1 MSTVEVKHSI
11 QKGDFHLQVDT
22 EIPATG
28 VTGVFGESGSGKT
41 TLLRCIAG
49 LERSEDG
56 FSRPVHQR
64 RIGYVFQEPQLFA
77 HLSVRRNIEFG
88 MRRNPDAT
96 DQTDEVAGLL
106 EVSHLLDRSAN
117 DLSGG
122 EAQRVSIARVLCQSP
137 RLILMDEP
145 LSALDERRR
154 NPRLILMDEPL
165 SALDERRR
173 NEVLPYLDRLHAEWS
188 VPIIYVSHN
197 IDEICRLS
205 DHLIVLDKGR
215 VVAEGDLQTM
225 LARIDLPQLGGR
237 NAGAVLNVTRSRYD
251 SEFDL
256 TLFGFSG
263 GEIWVPGQH
272 HASST
277 RLRIRASDI
286 SLSRIPAESS
296 TILNILPATIEATEP
311 ETSSAELVRLSLGDD
326 CLVARITRRSLQRLQ
341 LKVGDKV
348 YAQIK
353 SVTVRR

>member
-1 MSTVEVKHSI
+1 MSTVGLKHSI
-11 QKGDFHLQVDT
+11 QKGDFHLEVDT
-22 EIPATG
+22 RIPVTG

-56 FSRPVHQR
+56 LLQPVHQR

-77 HLSVRRNIEFG
+77 HLSVRKNIEFG

-96 DQTDEVAGLL
+96 DQTDEVARLL
-106 EVSHLLDRSAN
+106 EVDNLLDRSIR

-122 EAQRVSIARVLCQSP
+122 EAQRVSIARVLCQS
-137 RLILMDEP
+137 
-145 LSALDERRR
+145 
-154 NPRLILMDEPL
+154 PRLILMDEPL

-237 NAGAVLNVTRSRYD
+237 NAGAVLNVTQSRYD

-263 GEIWVPGQH
+263 GEVWVPGRH
-272 HASST
+272 TASST

-286 SLSRIPAESS
+286 SLSRTPAESS

-326 CLVARITRRSLQRLQ
+326 CLVARITRRSLQHLDLQ
-341 LKVGDKV
+341 VGDKV

>member
-1 MSTVEVKHSI
+1 MSIVALKHSI
-11 QKGDFHLQVDT
+11 QKGDFHLEVDT
-22 EIPATG
+22 EFPATG
-28 VTGVFGESGSGKT
+28 ITGVFGESGSGKT

-56 FSRPVHQR
+56 FSQPVHQR

-77 HLSVRRNIEFG
+77 HLSVRENIEFG

-96 DQTDEVAGLL
+96 DQTDEVARLL
-106 EVSHLLDRSAN
+106 EVNNLLDRSIN

-122 EAQRVSIARVLCQSP
+122 EAQRVSIARVLCQS
-137 RLILMDEP
+137 
-145 LSALDERRR
+145 
-154 NPRLILMDEPL
+154 PRLILMDEPL

-225 LARIDLPQLGGR
+225 LARIDVPQLGGS
-237 NAGAVLNVTRSRYD
+237 NAGAVLNVTQSSYD

-256 TLFGFSG
+256 TLFSFSG
-263 GEIWVPGQH
+263 GEIWVPGH
-272 HASST
+272 HDSSRT

-286 SLSRIPAESS
+286 SLSRTPAESS
-296 TILNILPATIEATEP
+296 TILNILPATIEAIAAES
-311 ETSSAELVRLSLGDD
+311 TSTELVRLSLGGD
-326 CLVARITRRSLQRLQ
+326 CLVARITRRSLQRLELQ
-341 LKVGDKV
+341 AGDKV

>member
-1 MSTVEVKHSI
+1 MSIVELKYSI
-11 QKGDFHLQVDT
+11 QKGDFHLAVNT
-22 EIPATG
+22 EIPTTG
-28 VTGVFGESGSGKT
+28 ITGIFGESGSGKT

-49 LERSEDG
+49 LEHSEDG
-56 FSRPVHQR
+56 STQPVHQR

-88 MRRNPDAT
+88 MRRNPGASDR
-96 DQTDEVAGLL
+96 TDEVSRLL
-106 EVSHLLDRSAN
+106 EVNELLDRSVA

-137 RLILMDEP
+137 Q
-145 LSALDERRR
+145 
-154 NPRLILMDEPL
+154 LILMDEPL

-173 NEVLPYLDRLHAEWS
+173 NEVLPYLDRLHEEWS

-205 DHLIVLDKGR
+205 DHLIVLDDGKI
-215 VVAEGDLQTM
+215 VAEGDLQTM

-237 NAGAVLNVTRSRYD
+237 NAGAVLNATQARYD
-251 SEFDL
+251 GEFDL

-263 GEIWVPGQH
+263 GEIWVPGRH
-272 HASST
+272 DSSRT

-286 SLSRIPAESS
+286 SLSRRPAESS
-296 TILNILPATIEATEP
+296 TILNILPATIEAIAA
-311 ETSSAELVRLSLGDD
+311 ETTSAELVRLSLGDD
-326 CLVARITRRSLQRLQ
+326 FLVARITRRSLQRLALQ
-341 LKVGDKV
+341 VGDKV

>member
-1 MSTVEVKHSI
+1 MSIVELKHSI
-11 QKGDFHLQVDT
+11 QKGDFHLEVDT

-28 VTGVFGESGSGKT
+28 ITGIFGESGSGKT

-49 LERSEDG
+49 LERSKG
-56 FSRPVHQR
+56 GSSQPVHQR

-77 HLSVRRNIEFG
+77 HLSVRKNIEFG
-88 MRRNPDAT
+88 MRRNPGAADLIE
-96 DQTDEVAGLL
+96 EVSDLL
-106 EVSHLLDRSAN
+106 EVGNLLNRSTT

-154 NPRLILMDEPL
+154 
-165 SALDERRR
+165 S
-173 NEVLPYLDRLHAEWS
+173 EVLPYLERLHAEWS

-205 DHLIVLDKGR
+205 DHLIVLDNGKI
-215 VVAEGDLQTM
+215 VAEGDLQAM

-237 NAGAVLNVTRSRYD
+237 NAGAVLNATQARYD
-251 SEFDL
+251 NEFDL

-263 GEIWVPGQH
+263 GEIWVPGRH
-272 HASST
+272 DSSST

-286 SLSRIPAESS
+286 SLSRAPAESS
-296 TILNILPATIEATEP
+296 TILNILPATIEATAA
-311 ETSSAELVRLSLGDD
+311 ETTSTELVRLSLGEDS
-326 CLVARITRRSLQRLQ
+326 LVARITRRSLQQ
-341 LKVGDKV
+341 LKLQVGDKV

>member
-1 MSTVEVKHSI
+1 MSTVSLKHSI
-11 QKGDFHLQVDT
+11 QKDAFRLDVDT
-22 EIPATG
+22 VIPTQG
-28 VTGVFGESGSGKT
+28 VTGIFGESGSGKT

-56 FSRPVHQR
+56 YSRPVHQR

-77 HLSVRRNIEFG
+77 HLSVRKNIEYG
-88 MRRNPDAT
+88 MRRNPGAEDLVE
-96 DQTDEVAGLL
+96 EVSKLL
-106 EVSHLLDRSAN
+106 EVNNLLNRSTAE
-117 DLSGG
+117 LSGG
-122 EAQRVSIARVLCQSP
+122 EAQRVSIARVLCQS
-137 RLILMDEP
+137 
-145 LSALDERRR
+145 
-154 NPRLILMDEPL
+154 PRLILMDEPL

-205 DHLIVLDKGR
+205 DHLIVLDKGK

-237 NAGAVLNVTRSRYD
+237 NAGAVLNVTQSRYD
-251 SEFDL
+251 GEFDL

-263 GEIWVPGQH
+263 GEIWVPGRH
-272 HASST
+272 DSSST

-286 SLSRIPAESS
+286 SLSRTPAESS

-311 ETSSAELVRLSLGDD
+311 ETPSAELVRLSLGDD
-326 CLVARITRRSLQRLQ
+326 CLVARITRRSLQRLELQ
-341 LKVGDKV
+341 VGDKV

>member
-1 MSTVEVKHSI
+1 MSIVELRHSI
-11 QKGDFHLQVDT
+11 QKGDFHLAVDT
-22 EIPATG
+22 DIPTTG
-28 VTGVFGESGSGKT
+28 ITGIFGESGSGKT

-49 LERSEDG
+49 LECSEG
-56 FSRPVHQR
+56 GSTQPVHQR

-77 HLSVRRNIEFG
+77 HLSVRKNIEFG
-88 MRRNPDAT
+88 MRRNRDAPNRT
-96 DQTDEVAGLL
+96 EEVSQLL
-106 EVSHLLDRSAN
+106 EVNKLLDRPVS

-137 RLILMDEP
+137 Q
-145 LSALDERRR
+145 
-154 NPRLILMDEPL
+154 LILMDEPL

-205 DHLIVLDKGR
+205 DHLIVLDDGK

-237 NAGAVLNVTRSRYD
+237 NAGAVLNAKQSRYD

-263 GEIWVPGQH
+263 GEIWAPGSH
-272 HASST
+272 DSSRT

-286 SLSRIPAESS
+286 SLSRTPAESS
-296 TILNILPATIEATEP
+296 TILNIIPATIEAIAAESPST
-311 ETSSAELVRLSLGDD
+311 ELVRLSLGDD
-326 CLVARITRRSLQRLQ
+326 SLVARITRRSLQRLELQ
-341 LKVGDKV
+341 AGDKV

>member
-1 MSTVEVKHSI
+1 MSIVELKHSI
-11 QKGDFHLQVDT
+11 QKGDFHLEVDT
-22 EIPATG
+22 DIPATG

-56 FSRPVHQR
+56 FSQPVHQR

-77 HLSVRRNIEFG
+77 HLSVRKNIEFG

-96 DQTDEVAGLL
+96 DQTDEVARLL
-106 EVSHLLDRSAN
+106 EVNNLLDRSIN

-154 NPRLILMDEPL
+154 N
-165 SALDERRR
+165 
-173 NEVLPYLDRLHAEWS
+173 EVLPYLDRLHAEWF

-205 DHLIVLDKGR
+205 DHLMVLDKGR

-237 NAGAVLNVTRSRYD
+237 NAGAVLNVTQSRYD
-251 SEFDL
+251 NEFDL

-263 GEIWVPGQH
+263 GEIWVPGRH
-272 HASST
+272 DISST

-286 SLSRIPAESS
+286 SLSRTPAESS
-296 TILNILPATIEATEP
+296 TILNILPATIEAIAA
-311 ETSSAELVRLSLGDD
+311 ETTSAELVRLKMGDD
-326 CLVARITRRSLQRLQ
+326 SLVARITRRSLQRLELQ
-341 LKVGDKV
+341 VGDKV

>member
-1 MSTVEVKHSI
+1 MSIVELKYSI
-11 QKGDFHLQVDT
+11 QKGDFHLAVNT
-22 EIPATG
+22 EIPTTG
-28 VTGVFGESGSGKT
+28 IIGIFGESGSGKT

-49 LERSEDG
+49 LERSENG
-56 FSRPVHQR
+56 STQPVHQR

-77 HLSVRRNIEFG
+77 HLSVRKNIEFG
-88 MRRNPDAT
+88 MRRNPDAS
-96 DQTDEVAGLL
+96 DRTDEISRLL
-106 EVSHLLDRSAN
+106 DVNDLLDRSVAA
-117 DLSGG
+117 LSGG

-137 RLILMDEP
+137 Q
-145 LSALDERRR
+145 
-154 NPRLILMDEPL
+154 LILMDEPL

-205 DHLIVLDKGR
+205 DHLIVLDDGKI
-215 VVAEGDLQTM
+215 VAEGNLQTM

-237 NAGAVLNVTRSRYD
+237 NAGAVLNATQSRYD
-251 SEFDL
+251 DEFDL

-263 GEIWVPGQH
+263 GEIWVPGRH
-272 HASST
+272 DSSRT

-286 SLSRIPAESS
+286 SLSRSPAESS
-296 TILNILPATIEATEP
+296 TILNILPATIEAIAA

-326 CLVARITRRSLQRLQ
+326 CLIARITRRSLQRLELQ
-341 LKVGDKV
+341 VGDKV